1 MMNKIYPC
9 LWFDGNAK
17 EAAEFYCSVFPN
29 SKILNET
36 PVVVNFELN
45 GAKFMGLNGG
55 PEFKFTE
62 AVSFVINCGTQEEID
77 SYWDKLT
84 ADGGQEIE
92 CGWLRDKYGLC
103 WQVVPTALEELMAD
117 PVKGQNVMNALL
129 KMKKLDIEKLKQ
141 AYDM

>member
-1 MMNKIYPC
+1 MNKIYPC